1 MTDRDLIRVGDTLHL
16 GKADWVF
23 GDRSMTVRV
32 SEIRYGLDDADSP
45 VVGILATITLAGRD
59 GRMAAIGVYKS
70 ALTRPGVVQRRRPP
84 NGVDFPATE
93 QQ

>member
-1 MTDRDLIRVGDTLHL
+1 MAAGGLLRVGDTLHL

-32 SEIRYGLDDADSP
+32 SDIRYGLDDDSP

-70 ALTRPGVVQRRRPP
+70 ALARPGVLQRHQPP
-84 NGVDFPATE
+84 NGVDPFPATHP
-93 QQ
+93 

>member
-1 MTDRDLIRVGDTLHL
+1 MADGDLLRVGDTLHL

-32 SEIRYGLDDADSP
+32 SDIRYGLDDADSP
-45 VVGILATITLAGRD
+45 VAGILATITSAGRD

-70 ALTRPGVVQRRRPP
+70 ALIRSGVVQRRQPL
-84 NGVDFPATE
+84 NGVDHPHS
-93 QQ
+93 

>member
-1 MTDRDLIRVGDTLHL
+1 MADGELLQVGDTLHL

-32 SEIRYGLDDADSP
+32 SDIRYGLDDDESP

-70 ALTRPGVVQRRRPP
+70 ALTRPGVLQRQQPP
-84 NGVDFPATE
+84 NGVDPFPAAHP
-93 QQ
+93 